1 VIGASD
7 AAGTVGAY
15 AADMLNN
22 VAAGWS
28 GPPVRAL
35 PPERPTFSA
44 VLDCFDTG
52 VVLLGEHG
60 EIVHANAA
68 IRALE
73 KLGVFA
79 LGQRSLVFTE
89 RRAAETFASRLSA
102 READEAPFVARDSS
116 GTHAIVFRVIASSDG
131 QIRRS
136 GTIVLATDPDSRTVV
151 DRRLFE
157 IALGLS
163 RAEAVVAVALL
174 EGLDAKAV
182 SARLHVS
189 HETVRTHLKRI
200 FEKTRTRR
208 QAELLL
214 VLLQIAR
221 LGVYPF
227 EVSRISRS

>member
-1 VIGASD
+1 MIDASD

-22 VAAGWS
+22 VVAGWS
-28 GPPVRAL
+28 GAPVRAL
-35 PPERPTFSA
+35 PAERPIFSA

-52 VVLLGEHG
+52 VVLLGERG
-60 EIVHANAA
+60 EIVHANGAM
-68 IRALE
+68 RALE
-73 KLGVFA
+73 RFGVFT
-79 LGQRSLVFTE
+79 LGPRSLAFTE
-89 RRAAETFASRLSA
+89 RRAAETFALRLSA
-102 READEAPFVARDSS
+102 REAGEAAFVGHDAS
-116 GTHAIVFRVIASSDG
+116 GLHAIVFRVIASCDG

-136 GTIVLATDPDSRTVV
+136 GTIVLATNPDSRTVV
-151 DRRLFE
+151 DRQLFE
-157 IALGLS
+157 VALGLS

-189 HETVRTHLKRI
+189 HETVRTHLKRL

-214 VLLQIAR
+214 VLLQVAR
-221 LGVYPF
+221 VGVYPF
-227 EVSRISRS
+227 EVARASRS